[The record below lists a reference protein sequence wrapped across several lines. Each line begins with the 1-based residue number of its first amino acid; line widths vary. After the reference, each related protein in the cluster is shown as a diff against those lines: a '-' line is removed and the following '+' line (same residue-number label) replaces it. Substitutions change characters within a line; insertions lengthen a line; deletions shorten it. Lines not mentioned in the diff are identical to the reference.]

1 LRAYDPPEPQ
11 EALVLVLAHRGA
23 HGEAPEN
30 TLEASTAAREQGVD
44 GVELDVHRT
53 ADDGLVVHHDA
64 TAAGFGVLAEHS
76 LADVRAALPSVP
88 LLDEVLDACREL
100 LVNVE
105 IKNSPAD
112 DDHDPTCRASDLV
125 VELLRRRGGVDD
137 VIVSSFDL
145 PTIDRVRELGP
156 DLRTG
161 FLSLGLDPFD
171 VLELARSQRHSAIH
185 PDAWTLR
192 PVAAEVVSRAGSFAI
207 AVNTWTVNEPELML
221 ELATAGIGALITD
234 VPDVALRTLGREPGR
249 RA

>member
-1 LRAYDPPEPQ
+1 
-11 EALVLVLAHRGA
+11 VLVLAHRGA
-23 HGEAPEN
+23 RREAPEN
-30 TLEASTAAREQGVD
+30 TLEAFAAARARGAD

-64 TAAGFGVLAEHS
+64 AAAGFGVLAEHS

-88 LLDEVLDACREL
+88 VLSDVLEACRGL

-105 IKNSPAD
+105 IKNSPGDA
-112 DDHDPTCRASDLV
+112 DHDPSCRASDLV
-125 VELLRRRGGVDD
+125 VELLRQRSGADD

-145 PTIDRVRELGP
+145 ATIDRVRDRGP

-161 FLSLGLDPFD
+161 LLSFGLDPFD
-171 VLELARSQRHSAIH
+171 VLELARDHGHAAIH

-192 PVAAEVVSRAGSFAI
+192 PVAAEVVEGARACAI

-221 ELATAGIGALITD
+221 ELAAAGIAALITD
-234 VPDVALRTLGREPGR
+234 VPDLALRTLGREPGR